1 MSKVKDNKPKKFDD
15 FKELVGFKEGGY
27 LSSASVKNPEK
38 LANLPE
44 YNDKDEDFAA
54 FLGLVKNILAIDKKH
69 SQYLSDSWL
78 FNKEILEIAYKNIIS
93 KRFQEKNKKLE
104 EKNKELEEKNKELEE
119 KNKELENLKKKDNDI
134 NISPIKK
141 LDETWGEDSI
151 LGAEEKEEKNLKF
164 SQIIDNT
171 KNLARS
177 FYAPTN
183 NKVKTKERLSKSIIE
198 NDIKKKPSEI
208 WQKKF
213 SLYNSQISHKTHNK
227 FDLSKSLNFTDSFF
241 GDNKLT
247 SSYFNVP
254 VTKKDI
260 LNELK
265 ELNHEEV
272 YLEAF
277 TEDLQKDSEIVLALI
292 KSDNNLDSIKEIHP
306 DLQEDKEFF
315 QNAMDINVCAFK
327 YASKKLK
334 CDIDLINKALAT
346 NYTFIEDIADDFWQK
361 DNIDNI
367 KIVFELIKEK
377 QYAVSCLYQKCNDFI
392 DDLIKKGVKFD
403 NVSKDILKKEKYWL
417 EIIADNPKAIRSADY
432 NSTDYDYK
440 KIAEKAMELSNGEI
454 FYMLHDS
461 IKKDAKFITEM
472 AKQYNIRL
480 GVLPKELKEEIFAG
494 KHKDLLK
501 ELIKSNAY
509 SVFRE
514 EKLKQIL
521 NNKEYILL
529 AVETNGNMLSCLDV
543 KWTKDRDVVITAI
556 KQNVEALY
564 YADSKYQKLINNYNE
579 KGQDFYI
586 SSTKD
591 DQELIDIYCTSS
603 YIQAITECETFLSE
617 YMEILGEEYISQE
630 DLKIQKEQFISEIE
644 ELKKTK
650 NKLQKQ
656 LDETK
661 KELETY
667 KNSQNSDN
675 KKITEEPVKE
685 QKKVSELE
693 EENKNLIEEKKK
705 LKTENDQLETQITS
719 IKLKFLDFSKISYTD
734 EQVRKCAESY
744 ANQDTI
750 IIFGNERQNQLFI
763 DSKKYFE
770 KDGHNKVKFIPS
782 AATIIDFASILLMVA
797 TGVVMGIL
805 GGTGTIPLNSLAFIL
820 PTSIIGGVGATAV
833 VASST
838 VLLSSKSYDLYKSK
852 EKNVSASLNPFVS
865 LVMNEQDGDGY
876 KRL

>member
-44 YNDKDEDFAA
+44 YNDKNEDFAV
-54 FLGLVKNILAIDKKH
+54 FLGLVKNILDIDKKH

-78 FNKEILEIAYKNIIS
+78 FNKEILAIADKNIIS
-93 KRFQEKNKKLE
+93 KRFQEKS
-104 EKNKELEEKNKELEE
+104 KELEEKNKELEE
-119 KNKELENLKKKDNDI
+119 KNKELENLKKINNDI
-134 NISPIKK
+134 DVSPIKK
-141 LDETWGEDSI
+141 IGPTWGEDSI
-151 LGAEEKEEKNLKF
+151 LGAEEKEEDNLNF

-277 TEDLQKDSEIVLALI
+277 TEDLQKDSEIVIALI

-403 NVSKDILKKEKYWL
+403 NVSKDILKTEKYWL
-417 EIIADNPKAIRSADY
+417 EIIADNPKAIRRADY
-432 NSTDYDYK
+432 QSKDYDYK
-440 KIAEKAMELSNGEI
+440 TIAEKAMELSNGEI
-454 FYMLHDS
+454 FYMLYDS
-461 IKKDAKFITEM
+461 IKKDAKFVTEM
-472 AKQYNIRL
+472 AKLYVIRL
-480 GVLPKELKEEIFAG
+480 GILPEELKTEIFKG
-494 KHKDLLK
+494 EHKDLLK

-514 EKLKQIL
+514 EALKKIL
-521 NNKEYILL
+521 DNREYILL

-543 KWTKDRDVVITAI
+543 KWTKDRDVVIAAI

-564 YADSKYQKLINNYNE
+564 YADSKYQNIINNYNE

-667 KNSQNSDN
+667 KNSQNIDN

-705 LKTENDQLETQITS
+705 LIEEKQELIEEKQELIEEKQELIEEKQKL
-719 IKLKFLDFSKISYTD
+719 IKEKQKLID
-734 EQVRKCAESY
+734 EKQKPV
-744 ANQDTI
+744 
-750 IIFGNERQNQLFI
+750 
-763 DSKKYFE
+763 E

-852 EKNVSASLNPFVS
+852 GKNASASLNPFVS
-865 LVMNEQDGDGY
+865 LVMNKKDDEYQS
-876 KRL
+876 L